1 MLALETNYFV
11 LAFFGS
17 GSGRG
22 FRTAMIT
29 YYLILL
35 SMVMVF
41 GLGGGGG
48 GRFVLELFVI
58 DPVIVDTTV
67 GVSNT

>member
-1 MLALETNYFV
+1 
-11 LAFFGS
+11 
-17 GSGRG
+17 
-22 FRTAMIT
+22 
-29 YYLILL
+29 
-35 SMVMVF
+35 MVF